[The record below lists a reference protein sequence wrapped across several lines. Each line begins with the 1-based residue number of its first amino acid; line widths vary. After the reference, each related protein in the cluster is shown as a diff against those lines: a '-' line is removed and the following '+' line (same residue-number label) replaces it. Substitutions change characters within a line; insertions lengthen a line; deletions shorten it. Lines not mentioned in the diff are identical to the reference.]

1 VLYNTSGK
9 DANSVVVDRHKLDF
23 DFLVDHK
30 NYLLPTSNQSEAFYL
45 SSILNSSVPNEMMKD
60 FQSKGLFGARDVHKK
75 ILDIYYP
82 KFDESNET
90 HQLLAALSQTAHQKA
105 SAYLQTFPPKQ
116 ELSAIHLGRL
126 RVEIKKHL
134 ATEMKEIDLLV
145 KKVIG

>member
-1 VLYNTSGK
+1 LYNTSGK
-9 DANSVVVDRHKLDF
+9 DAYSVVVDRFQLDF
-23 DFLVDHK
+23 EFMIDHK
-30 NYLLPTSNQSEAFYL
+30 NYLLTTSNQMEAIYL
-45 SSILNSSVPNEMMKD
+45 ASILNSSVPNEMMKD

-90 HQLLAALSQTAHQKA
+90 HQRLASLSQAAHQKA
-105 SAYLQTFPPKQ
+105 TAYLQNFPPKQ

-134 ATEMKEIDLLV
+134 ATEMKEIDGLV
-145 KKVIG
+145 KKLIG